1 MIRHVLLW
9 QFKEEYSAEKK
20 AEIRAA
26 MKRELEALV
35 GVVPGLQELTIVT
48 DGMEETSNADVMLD
62 SVMTDNEAYQGDIV
76 HPAHVAAATNFVRP
90 FVKVRLCFDYEI

>member
-9 QFKEEYSAEKK
+9 QFKDEYSAEQK
-20 AEIRAA
+20 AELKSA

-48 DGMEETSNADVMLD
+48 DDLETSNADVMLD
-62 SVMTDNEAYQGDIV
+62 STLTDMEAYRGYIV
-76 HPAHVAAATNFVRP
+76 HPDHVAAAVNYVRP
-90 FVKVRLCFDYEI
+90 FMKTRLCFDYEI